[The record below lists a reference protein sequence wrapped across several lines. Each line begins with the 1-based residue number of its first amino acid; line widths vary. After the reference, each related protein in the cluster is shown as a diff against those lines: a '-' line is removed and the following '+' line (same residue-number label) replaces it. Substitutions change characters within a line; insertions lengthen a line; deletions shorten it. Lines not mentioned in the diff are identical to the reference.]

1 LFDFAA
7 DGGGSGVAPYFPA
20 AAWSLAVNSFSPSSG
35 QPGNVITINGSGFT
49 AATEVVF
56 NNNQPTLAD
65 FTNVSDSQLLVVVP
79 VGATSGALEV
89 FAGGTGVSSSS
100 NFLVAPVISAFFPQ
114 SGASPTVVSI
124 EGANFISGGTTVI
137 FPGVS
142 TKISATY
149 IASTE
154 VSVTVPAGAGNG
166 PITVIT
172 SAGTNV
178 STNDFLASD
187 LPSIAS
193 FSPTIGSNGTTVEI
207 FGGNFFSGATV
218 KFGSVTAGSVSVVST
233 TEITATVPSGAVT
246 GPIMVT
252 TSDGSATTTS
262 NFLTGTGP
270 IITGFSPVMGAVNSS
285 VSISGLNLSAVTS
298 VSFNGIREYLAGY
311 SGDTNLQV
319 DLTNNPGTGPI
330 KVTTATASFTTST
343 NFTNTS
349 APFVTDFNPV
359 AGPEGTMVTIE
370 GINFTG
376 TPTVKFGSATA
387 SSTLIG
393 EGTQIS
399 ATVPNIAAGVYA
411 IEVTTSAG
419 SFITSS
425 NFLLTGAGPVIAS
438 FTPSN
443 GVRGTTVTLTG
454 ANFGSVTSVKF
465 NGVDASYQSGTSIN
479 QMTATVPA
487 DAASGLI
494 TVANASGTG
503 TSPSLFYLQPWITS
517 LSTNGG
523 IVNSTLTMTGR
534 SLTNTS
540 ALQINGVNY
549 NFVASASQ
557 IVATIPSN
565 ATSGQIVI
573 TAPGG
578 VFINPGTFAILPK
591 IYEFSPDLGP
601 AGTVVTISGTSLFDV
616 TSVEFNGVP
625 APVSSAMTN
634 EVQVVVPANATS
646 GPLTVVTPY
655 GNDTSTNS
663 FAATKSSLVLLTKT
677 ANPVVA
683 GPGTNIT
690 YILLVTN
697 EGPSIIT
704 SAVVSDTM
712 PIGFSVVSVT
722 PSAGTWI
729 NTNGTLTWN
738 IGVLTNSNSVSLDI
752 VGTTPDATV
761 LTNSA
766 VLAFAEGNLAPYDD
780 YASVINFFVYDSQ
793 RTLSVRTQANP
804 QEVVVTWP
812 LSPVNFLLQINTNAN
827 LNAGWTY
834 PTNAVFITN
843 LLNTFTDTLSA
854 PQTFFRLAPP

>member
-1 LFDFAA
+1 MLWLFFP
-7 DGGGSGVAPYFPA
+7 VAS
-20 AAWSLAVNSFSPSSG
+20 WGLAINGFSPASG

-49 AATEVVF
+49 NATTVVF

-65 FTNVSDSQLLVVVP
+65 FTNVSDGEMLVVVP
-79 VGATSGALEV
+79 VGATSGPLEV
-89 FAGGTGVSSSS
+89 LGGGAGVGSVS
-100 NFLVAPVISAFFPQ
+100 NFLVAPVITAFFPQ

-142 TKISATY
+142 TRISATY

-178 STNDFLASD
+178 STNDFLASS
-187 LPSIAS
+187 LPTIAS
-193 FSPTIGSNGTTVEI
+193 FSPTVASIGSTVNI
-207 FGGNFFSGATV
+207 FGGNFFSGAKV
-218 KFGSVTAGSVSVVST
+218 KFGSVTAGSVSIVST
-233 TEITATVPSGAVT
+233 TEITATVPSGVVT
-246 GPIMVT
+246 GPITVT

-262 NFLTGTGP
+262 NFLTGSGP
-270 IITGFSPVMGAVNSS
+270 IITGFSPAMGAVNSS
-285 VSISGLNLSAVTS
+285 VSINGLNLSSVT
-298 VSFNGIREYLAGY
+298 VVTFNGVREYLAGY

-330 KVTTATASFTTST
+330 KVTTATASFITST

-349 APFVTDFNPV
+349 APLVTDFNPV
-359 AGPEGTMVTIE
+359 VGPAGTTVTIN

-376 TPTVKFGSATA
+376 TPTVKFGSTLAA
-387 SSTLIG
+387 STLTG

-399 ATVPNIAAGVYA
+399 ATVPNISAGVYA
-411 IEVTTSAG
+411 IEVTTGSG
-419 SFITSS
+419 SFTTSS

-438 FTPSN
+438 FTPTN

-454 ANFGSVTSVKF
+454 ANLDSVTSVKF
-465 NGVDASYQSGTSIN
+465 NGVAASYQSGVSIN
-479 QMTATVPA
+479 ELTAIVPA

-494 TVANASGTG
+494 TVANAGGTG
-503 TSPSLFYLQPWITS
+503 TSPSLFYLQPWMTS

-523 IVNSTLTMTGR
+523 IVNANFTITGR

-540 ALQINGVNY
+540 SVLVNGVNY
-549 NFVASASQ
+549 NFISSASL
-557 IVATIPSN
+557 IIATIPSN
-565 ATSGQIVI
+565 ASSGQIEI

-578 VFINPGTFAILPK
+578 LFISPSTFAILPK
-591 IYEFSPDLGP
+591 IYGFSPSIGP
-601 AGTVVTISGTSLFDV
+601 AGTVVTINGTSLFDV
-616 TSVEFNGVP
+616 TSVEFNGLS
-625 APVSSAMTN
+625 APVSSATTN
-634 EVQVVVPANATS
+634 EVQVVVPDNATS

-663 FAATKSSLVLLTKT
+663 FTATEQSLVVLTKT
-677 ANPVVA
+677 ASPIVA

-690 YILLVTN
+690 YTLLVTN

-704 SAVVSDTM
+704 STVVADTM
-712 PIGFSVVSVT
+712 PAGFSFVSAT
-722 PSAGTWI
+722 PSAGSWI

-738 IGVLTNSNSVSLDI
+738 IGILTNNTSASLDI
-752 VGTTPDATV
+752 VGTSPDATTLV
-761 LTNSA
+761 NSA
-766 VLAFAEGNLAPYDD
+766 VLTFAEGNLAPYDN
-780 YASVINFFVYDSQ
+780 YASIINFFVYDSQ
-793 RTLSVRTQANP
+793 RTLSITRQANP
-804 QEVVVTWP
+804 PGVLVSWP

-827 LNAGWTY
+827 LNTGWTY

-843 LLNTFTDTLSA
+843 FLNSFTNSLAA